1 MSWLDSFFPSLA
13 TQKVTTYLFSEP
25 TFKSW
30 AKQFI
35 LGDNTFGYFSVAAK
49 QGTKHCVKT
58 LTRMNLLT
66 ILGVLG
72 GLISTITVTI
82 RSLMYNYMFFVI
94 DKSQMK
100 RLYTQRTDADPDQ
113 TDPNRSDKDEFLYR
127 AKNRQSYSFGYLGY
141 LSMLIVSN
149 ICCCCIG
156 CCRESCDRRLKS
168 FKKF

>member
-1 MSWLDSFFPSLA
+1 
-13 TQKVTTYLFSEP
+13 
-25 TFKSW
+25 
-30 AKQFI
+30 
-35 LGDNTFGYFSVAAK
+35 
-49 QGTKHCVKT
+49 
-58 LTRMNLLT
+58 MNLLT

-100 RLYTQRTDADPDQ
+100 RLYTQRTDADPLQ